1 MTLRLAYLAMCGL
14 LLTACENNE
23 AQVLECQRKG
33 IAYFKEVGAWPRLR
47 TTGEDAEKVALERC
61 RNSLMAFGS

>member
-1 MTLRLAYLAMCGL
+1 MCGL

-33 IAYFKEVGAWPRLR
+33 IAYFKEIGSYPRLS
-47 TTGEDAEKVALERC
+47 TGRDASQEALERC
-61 RNSLMAFGS
+61 QRQPRTAF